1 MTRDILDILV
11 HFDLRAS
18 QLAVTSFFFLS
29 GNNGNFD
36 LEKKQKNSIDIN
48 ILFSV
53 ILIKIRSPIKDVVSS
68 RVCLIL
74 VLSII
79 FVSWSVKKIVAIIV

>member
-1 MTRDILDILV
+1 MGV
-11 HFDLRAS
+11 
-18 QLAVTSFFFLS
+18 
-29 GNNGNFD
+29 FD

-53 ILIKIRSPIKDVVSS
+53 VVIKIKSPVKDVVSS

-79 FVSWSVKKIVAIIV
+79 FVSWSVPKIVAVIV